1 MRTRHYAYLLTVA
14 LLSLAWGMLEAA
26 QQRGAAPGGAPG
38 GRGGGPQPPVGSMPS
53 RRFEKIVEGVYYVT
67 STGSM
72 SVGSNAVVIVNDD
85 DALLIDPGETPAT
98 AKAFL
103 EDIKTITNKP
113 VKVVVDSHYHFDHAH
128 GNQIF
133 GPDVMLIGHDR
144 TYDLLAG
151 NPLKSQAY
159 ATQAAPELLQQRLDT
174 LKAQPLPD
182 DPQQRAAQQRQ
193 VAVLELRIPQ
203 EREVK
208 PVPPTTTF
216 STRMTLHRGSRE
228 IQIYYL
234 GRAHTDTDI
243 VVLLPK
249 ERIAATGDMMES
261 QISYAADAWV
271 NEWPATLD
279 KLAALDFDTVLP
291 GHGMPFKGKEKI
303 RSFQSYLMDL
313 QKQVDALRKQGLSVE
328 DAAKRVDLTSHAG
341 DWPQIRGVGA
351 DVRAVQRMYDVAG
364 NPNAPLRSVGSANYP
379 SK

>member
-1 MRTRHYAYLLTVA
+1 MRTRYAYVLTVG
-14 LLSLAWGMLEAA
+14 LLALAWGMLEAA
-26 QQRGAAPGGAPG
+26 QRGGAPGGAPA
-38 GRGGGPQPPVGSMPS
+38 GRGGAAQPPVGSMPS
-53 RRFEKIVEGVYYVT
+53 RRFEKIVDGVYYAT

-72 SVGSNAVVIVNDD
+72 SAGSNAVVIVNDD
-85 DALLIDPGETPAT
+85 DTLLIDPGETPAT

-113 VKVVVDSHYHFDHAH
+113 VKVVIDSHYHFDHAH

-133 GPDVMLIGHDR
+133 GSDVMLIGHDR
-144 TYDLLAG
+144 TYDMLAG
-151 NPLKSQAY
+151 NPLKGQAY
-159 ATQAAPELLQQRLDT
+159 ATQAAPELLQQRLDA
-174 LKAQPLPD
+174 LKTQPRPA
-182 DPQQRAAQQRQ
+182 DPEQLAAQQRQ
-193 VAVLELRIPQ
+193 IAVLELRIPQ
-203 EREVK
+203 EREVR
-208 PVPPTTTF
+208 PTPPTTTF

-234 GRAHTDTDI
+234 GRSHTDTDI

-279 KLAALDFDTVLP
+279 KLNALDFETVLP

-303 RSFQSYLMDL
+303 RAFQSYLVDF

-328 DAAKRVDLTSHAG
+328 DAAKRVDLTSHAA
-341 DWPQIRGVGA
+341 DWPQIRAVGA
-351 DVRAVQRMYDVAG
+351 DLRAVQRMYDVAA
-364 NPNAPLRSVGSANYP
+364 NPNAPLRSLNSADYP